1 MYLDSFF
8 SLFQSTTKC
17 LFLLDVLYT
26 QLVVTFCNILI
37 WRGLWNILDTFFYP
51 EDVLTSS
58 IASLVVGLGTVIVLF
73 LFAPLMAIA
82 SERLDSHHIA
92 FKLTYEGLIFVIGTC
107 CVLTAWRG
115 GWDLCRDYVIPDPR
129 VGGWVCHVVGVVGLI
144 LTQCFSSVALSGID
158 IDGTYNQGQGLFPTS
173 YLRYYFED
181 TQIEVSHAD
190 IMPWKYFPHY
200 RFLCGRI
207 PCLPV
212 DFQPQGPIKWSFYGF
227 FVWISC
233 STNSQ
238 TAGDLRCY
246 DHITFMS
253 CQCNMHRELLIGDIF
268 LTLSFQTL

>member
-1 MYLDSFF
+1 M
-8 SLFQSTTKC
+8 
-17 LFLLDVLYT
+17 
-26 QLVVTFCNILI
+26 TFCNILI

-200 RFLCGRI
+200 RF
-207 PCLPV
+207 
-212 DFQPQGPIKWSFYGF
+212 
-227 FVWISC
+227 FVWGNPPLTC
-233 STNSQ
+233 GFSTPRTSKVK
-238 TAGDLRCY
+238 
-246 DHITFMS
+246 
-253 CQCNMHRELLIGDIF
+253 LLWF
-268 LTLSFQTL
+268 LCLNKLFNKQSNCWWFEMLWPYYIYALSV